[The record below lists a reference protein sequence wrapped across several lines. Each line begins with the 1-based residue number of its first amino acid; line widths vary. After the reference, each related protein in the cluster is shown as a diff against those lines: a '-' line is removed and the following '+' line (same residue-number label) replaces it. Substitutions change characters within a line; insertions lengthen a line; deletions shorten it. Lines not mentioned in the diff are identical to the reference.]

1 MTTIF
6 ITGTSFSQWRWWVD
20 ITARS
25 YCHKQMGVA
34 AGVEEGTEEL
44 VSAAVA
50 NAEG

>member
-6 ITGTSFSQWRWWVD
+6 MTGTFFSQRRWWVD
-20 ITARS
+20 IRARS

-34 AGVEEGTEEL
+34 AGVEEGTEEV

-50 NAEG
+50 DAEG